1 MVFTLADSVSQV
13 ALGPS
18 WLDPMELLSGS
29 GPFGSF
35 ILPAMLALVFIE
47 SGLLFP
53 LLPGDS
59 LLFTGGLLANQAD
72 PFAPLWLVLI
82 LCPIA
87 AILGDQVGYWIGH
100 KFHPRLVNRPDGR
113 IFKQEYLKQTED
125 FFEKHGPVTIILCRF
140 VPIVRTYAPLVAGM
154 AGMRYRTFIIYN
166 VIGGILW
173 GSGVVALGAA
183 LGQFDFVRNNID
195 LIFLL
200 IVFISVVPGLV
211 GMARKLADGRK
222 QANNEPQENPAVQTA
237 PVKTLE
243 AQEAPK
249 N

>member
-1 MVFTLADSVSQV
+1 MIFSLADSVSQV

-35 ILPAMLALVFIE
+35 ILPAMLAIVFIE

-59 LLFTGGLLANQAD
+59 LLFTGGLLANQPD
-72 PFAPLWLVLI
+72 PFAPLWLVMV

-113 IFKQEYLKQTED
+113 IFKQEYLKQTEE
-125 FFEKHGPVTIILCRF
+125 FFEKHGAVTIILCRF

-154 AGMRYRTFIIYN
+154 AGMRYRTFFIYN

-200 IVFISVVPGLV
+200 IVFVSIVPGLI
-211 GMARKLADGRK
+211 GMARKLAGGK
-222 QANNEPQENPAVQTA
+222 AENSEA
-237 PVKTLE
+237 PE
-243 AQEAPK
+243 ATEATERAEQPVEAPK
-249 N
+249 SL